1 MKNDLQKIWW
11 LTLFIIFGL
20 LVSGITAFPLLYE
33 LNILA
38 SFFTDD
44 SGSLNPSNYT
54 GFAHWILKVREG
66 LDETYKTYPFLAYGT
81 DWLAFGHIVIALFFI
96 PALKDPVRYQGNYTV
111 GIWASFLVIPLAF
124 ICGAIREIP
133 IYWRVIDCLFGIIAL
148 IPLFYI
154 KHLIRKIEGS
164 KSRI

>member
-1 MKNDLQKIWW
+1 MRQIRG

-33 LNILA
+33 LNFLA
-38 SFFTDD
+38 SFFVNE
-44 SGSLNPSNYT
+44 SGSLHPSDYS
-54 GFAHWILKVREG
+54 GLAHWILKVREG
-66 LDETYKTYPFLAYGT
+66 LAETYISYPFLAYGT

-96 PALKDPVRYQGNYTV
+96 PALKDPVRYQGNYNV

-124 ICGAIREIP
+124 VCGAIREIP
-133 IYWRVIDCLFGIIAL
+133 VYWRLIDCLFGIIAL

-154 KHLIRKIEGS
+154 KHLIRKIEET
-164 KSRI
+164 